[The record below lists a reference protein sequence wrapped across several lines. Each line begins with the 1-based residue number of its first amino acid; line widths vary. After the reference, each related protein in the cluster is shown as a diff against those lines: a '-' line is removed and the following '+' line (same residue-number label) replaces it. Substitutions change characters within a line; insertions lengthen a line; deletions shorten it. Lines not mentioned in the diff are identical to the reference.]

1 MWYRHR
7 KKKHTVNI
15 LYSTST
21 CAEGKS
27 PVDLFTHS
35 FSPKIALIQ
44 AYPSIF
50 PSWWN
55 CAICNSCALQK
66 YVEIRWSSLEFLQTV
81 CVTYSLSWTT
91 NSWWDCAIYRPLHAL
106 LSKLSCVIVPS
117 ITVTLS
123 RNEEIFCGISAYT
136 WHFHWSEPRIVD
148 TWPLMMGLR
157 HL

>member
-1 MWYRHR
+1 MFCLLLYWILLNLEGGNVLCITTSSIHLQYIQFYNTTLYMYSIIKIYIYICVR
-7 KKKHTVNI
+7 KIQSIPVSKKRI
-15 LYSTST
+15 Q
-21 CAEGKS
+21 
-27 PVDLFTHS
+27 
-35 FSPKIALIQ
+35 SPKSRI
-44 AYPSIF
+44 

-106 LSKLSCVIVPS
+106 LSKLSCVIAPS

-123 RNEEIFCGISAYT
+123 SNEEIFLGISA
-136 WHFHWSEPRIVD
+136 
-148 TWPLMMGLR
+148 
-157 HL
+157 